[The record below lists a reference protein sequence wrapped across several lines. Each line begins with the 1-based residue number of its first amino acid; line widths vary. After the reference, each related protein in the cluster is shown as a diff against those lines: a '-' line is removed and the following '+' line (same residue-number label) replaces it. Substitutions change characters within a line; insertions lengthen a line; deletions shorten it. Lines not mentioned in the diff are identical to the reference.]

1 MDDASGARSRV
12 ILEGEPRAIDMGAD
26 VVVTSCEKFGL
37 NGPRAGLVLGRNDL
51 MDRIGTKATIL
62 GTEGRP
68 SIWVAVVRALE
79 EWSPEVSL
87 KGAHASEEYARR
99 LQSLAREIF
108 GNRVGPEGSFLIGEE
123 DTLEIVMERLGL
135 TQCEFAPVDAI
146 TALAMIL
153 LRRYGYMTLPALSYP
168 GASKR
173 IAIRPPRRDQEPPDP
188 EVVVRNLDAAFDE
201 LASAITSREEMEKLL
216 FGPP

>member
-1 MDDASGARSRV
+1 
-12 ILEGEPRAIDMGAD
+12 
-26 VVVTSCEKFGL
+26 
-37 NGPRAGLVLGRNDL
+37 
-51 MDRIGTKATIL
+51 
-62 GTEGRP
+62 
-68 SIWVAVVRALE
+68 
-79 EWSPEVSL
+79 
-87 KGAHASEEYARR
+87 R